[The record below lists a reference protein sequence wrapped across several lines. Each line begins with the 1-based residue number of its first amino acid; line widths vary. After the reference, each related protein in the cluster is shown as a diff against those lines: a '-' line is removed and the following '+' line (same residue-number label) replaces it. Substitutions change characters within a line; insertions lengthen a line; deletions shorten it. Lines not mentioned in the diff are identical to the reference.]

1 MAKFRIQ
8 KEPLQPHFLGVN
20 VDSMGNAAGSLKLC
34 GLKLYL
40 YLMSNSDGFE
50 WNMNP
55 SAYAKWL
62 GIDYEK
68 SGRSV
73 RKAIDD
79 GVKDLIDNGFLK
91 EEKGNYII
99 SEQIVPEWKIGTN
112 CSSQDA
118 KKEQTVPNLYGF

>member
-8 KEPLQPHFLGVN
+8 KEPLQPHFLSVN
-20 VDSMGNAAGSLKLC
+20 VDCVGSAAGKLKLC

-62 GIDYEK
+62 GVDYEK
-68 SGRSV
+68 SGRTV

-79 GVKDLIDNGFLK
+79 GVKDLIDNGYLK
-91 EEKGNYII
+91 EDKGNYII
-99 SEQIVPEWKIGTN
+99 SEQIVPEWKLGTN
-112 CSSQDA
+112 CSSKA
-118 KKEQTVPNLYGF
+118 SSKEQIVPNLYGF

>member
-1 MAKFRIQ
+1 MLKHLGWRP
-8 KEPLQPHFLGVN
+8 KETQELPPGESSQCHQPCQGGAQESVFN
-20 VDSMGNAAGSLKLC
+20 E
-34 GLKLYL
+34 

-62 GIDYEK
+62 GVDYEK

-79 GVKDLIDNGFLK
+79 GIKDLKDNGYLK

-99 SEQIVPEWKIGTN
+99 SEQIVPEWKLGTN
-112 CSSQDA
+112 CSSKA
-118 KKEQTVPNLYGF
+118 SSKEQIVPNLYGF